1 MIINQSEFAVS
12 AVKASQYPE
21 GGQDEIALAGRSN
34 VGKSSLINTLL
45 QRKNLA
51 RTSSSPGKTQTLNF
65 YRVDSDQADFY
76 LVDVPGYGYA
86 KVSKKQREEFG
97 EMIQDYLE
105 TRAYLK
111 GLILLIDGRHEPT
124 ADDIAM
130 YDYAQYLN
138 LPILVVATKMDK
150 IKKNA
155 FNKTE
160 AAFRKHLNLNKDNVT
175 FLPFSSVTKLN
186 VDQVKD
192 WIQARLDEE

>member
-1 MIINQSEFAVS
+1 MIIKNSSYAVS
-12 AVKASQYPE
+12 AVKESQYPQD
-21 GGQDEIALAGRSN
+21 GLDEIALAGRSN
-34 VGKSSLINTLL
+34 VGKSSLINTILN
-45 QRKNLA
+45 RKNLA

-65 YRVDSDQADFY
+65 YLVNEDFY

-124 ADDIAM
+124 TDDIAM

-160 AAFRKHLNLNKDNVT
+160 SNFKKVLDLSKSNVT
-175 FLPFSSVTKLN
+175 FIPFSSETKLN
-186 VDQVKD
+186 VEEVKN
-192 WIQARLDEE
+192 WIQDRLDD

>member
-1 MIINQSEFAVS
+1 MIINQSEFSVS

-21 GGQDEIALAGRSN
+21 GGLDEIALAGRSN

-124 ADDIAM
+124 VDDIAM

-138 LPILVVATKMDK
+138 LPILLVATKMDK